1 MLTKQEL
8 TEQLPSKTFCIL
20 PWIHIYANP
29 DGSVLPCC
37 IGNHHHRLGNVSIN
51 TVKEVWNNDQ
61 YKSLRMKMLR
71 GETCEEC
78 SACNDSETKGI
89 LSTRQEKNIEFQ
101 KYIPLI
107 KNTNEDGSLD
117 ELSLRYF
124 DVRWSNICNF
134 KCRSCSA
141 SYSSSWA
148 TEDNNSNDNKRKVFM
163 FAGGDSNDKLYDQF
177 LPHFK
182 DIETFYFA
190 GGEPLLT
197 DKHYDILEHL
207 IEIKKT
213 DVKLFYNTN
222 LSTLFYKNKSVV
234 DLWNHFSKVTV
245 SASLD
250 SWGDRAEYIREGTDW
265 MLIKNNIKTI
275 KQQTPHVNLQTNTVV
290 SIFNVLTLQDFF
302 EHLFQENLFDPST
315 IEANFYNLVDPYYY
329 SMQILPE
336 DLKIKTIDKLK
347 SSNLPYHIN
356 RKLSDTIRYIQTSQ
370 YNNNLHR
377 NFIKV
382 TDHYDGIRNRKLLD
396 TFPELTELY
405 SVSIT

>member
-1 MLTKQEL
+1 
-8 TEQLPSKTFCIL
+8 
-20 PWIHIYANP
+20 
-29 DGSVLPCC
+29 
-37 IGNHHHRLGNVSIN
+37 
-51 TVKEVWNNDQ
+51 
-61 YKSLRMKMLR
+61 
-71 GETCEEC
+71 
-78 SACNDSETKGI
+78 
-89 LSTRQEKNIEFQ
+89 
-101 KYIPLI
+101 
-107 KNTNEDGSLD
+107 
-117 ELSLRYF
+117 
-124 DVRWSNICNF
+124 
-134 KCRSCSA
+134 
-141 SYSSSWA
+141 
-148 TEDNNSNDNKRKVFM
+148 M